1 MSSSLSNLLHTA
13 SLVVV
18 SLLVGAMFGIWR
30 GYDPILYSPATFVEV
45 HRGAVQG
52 LNLLLPAMGLAA
64 IAMTAGLAFL
74 ARKRRPV
81 VWLYVAAAAALAIA
95 GIVTRLGNQPLND
108 VVMGWGATPPEGWET
123 LRDTWWNWHLVRL
136 AAGFAGEVLLINP
149 TCPARGPRAATPS
162 PHPAGVVA
170 TPAYTPRQPARPS
183 WPRWLG
189 KSQQHGGLADV
200 RA

>member
-30 GYDPILYSPATFVEV
+30 GYDPTLYSPTTFVEV
-45 HRGAVQG
+45 HQGAVHG
-52 LNLLLPAMGLAA
+52 LNVLLPAMGLVA
-64 IAMTAGLAFL
+64 IGMTAALAAL

-81 VWLYVAAAAALAIA
+81 AWLYVAAAAALAIA

-123 LRDTWWNWHLVRL
+123 LRDTWWNWHMVRL
-136 AAGFAGEVLLINP
+136 AAGLLGEVLLIN
-149 TCPARGPRAATPS
+149 AIFADRGRRAAMTAKAALS
-162 PHPAGVVA
+162 EAVA
-170 TPAYTPRQPARPS
+170 
-183 WPRWLG
+183 
-189 KSQQHGGLADV
+189 
-200 RA
+200 